1 MVFYAHV
8 NNSSREMKSILLN
21 EYLIPSMQICFD
33 FVVYNYMSIFILSV
47 INITITQQSCW
58 TYTRTTTMPTYLLY
72 SWSIKAKT
80 NWKYLPYYYT
90 PHWFCKQW
98 CVIVKVEIFAL
109 IWRTLCCM
117 YLTIEIYI
125 VLLSFSSSMRIHFLS
140 THDLLLLYN
149 GVFFCNYCV

>member
-1 MVFYAHV
+1 MFYAHV
-8 NNSSREMKSILLN
+8 NNSSREMESILLN

-33 FVVYNYMSIFILSV
+33 LVVYNYMSIFILSV

-58 TYTRTTTMPTYLLY
+58 TRRTTIPTYLLY

-80 NWKYLPYYYT
+80 NWTYLPYYYT

-98 CVIVKVEIFAL
+98 CVIVRSWNICANMTHSVL
-109 IWRTLCCM
+109 HVL
-117 YLTIEIYI
+117 YLTIETYI
-125 VLLSFSSSMRIHFLS
+125 VLLSFSSSMRMHFLC

-149 GVFFCNYCV
+149 SVFFCNYCV